1 MSLQLTCALRRLVTV
16 PLYRSS
22 VQGVR
27 YATASP
33 KQDGEREKPIL
44 QDVVECVVRVRVS
57 FFAEDMIPGDME
69 QATGL
74 EKKEL
79 DALIEGKEVGLSMY
93 ELTSFTSSCILIY
106 M

>member
-1 MSLQLTCALRRLVTV
+1 MSLQLTRALRRLVTV

-27 YATASP
+27 YATTSP

-44 QDVVECVVRVRVS
+44 QDVVIYVVEVRVS
-57 FFAEDMIPGDME
+57 FFAEDMIPGDVE

-79 DALIEGKEVGLSMY
+79 DALMEGKEVGLSMY
-93 ELTSFTSSCILIY
+93 ELTSFTASCISIH

>member
-1 MSLQLTCALRRLVTV
+1 M
-16 PLYRSS
+16 
-22 VQGVR
+22 
-27 YATASP
+27 
-33 KQDGEREKPIL
+33 
-44 QDVVECVVRVRVS
+44 VEVRVS

-79 DALIEGKEVGLSMY
+79 DALMEGKEVGLSMY
-93 ELTSFTSSCILIY
+93 ELTSFTAPCILIY

>member
-1 MSLQLTCALRRLVTV
+1 M
-16 PLYRSS
+16 
-22 VQGVR
+22 QGVR
-27 YATASP
+27 YATTSP
-33 KQDGEREKPIL
+33 KQDGEREKPIVP
-44 QDVVECVVRVRVS
+44 DVVEVRVS

-79 DALIEGKEVGLSMY
+79 DALMKGKEVSLTMY
-93 ELTSFTSSCILIY
+93 ELTNFTTSCILIY